1 MPATNT
7 LTPTIT
13 AIDAAMI
20 RPGNNDRTR
29 FDPADLATLAASIDA
44 SGLAQPPTVRP
55 IPDGTYQIVAGER
68 RFRAVTTL
76 LGWTEVPCII
86 RQLDDDQASDIMLAE
101 NEARADLDP
110 IEQAKAYASR
120 MAGRSLTA
128 AELSSRIGI
137 PAARIRDRVRL
148 LSLDADIA
156 HLVSIGD
163 LGLEL
168 AGMMVELDHN
178 RQHLALAGL
187 QSGLDKRGLRVLV
200 ARLQAEQDQEVMF
213 DASSFFQIEEY
224 VIEARQE
231 AAVEQLGMFAEQIT
245 AATARRDDAIV
256 AMRNH
261 GQTLRAIAAA
271 TGMTH
276 AGVARVLARQ

>member
-1 MPATNT
+1 MTDT
-7 LTPTIT
+7 LTTPTIT
-13 AIDAAMI
+13 ALPADRI
-20 RPGNNDRTR
+20 RPGNNDRAR
-29 FDPADLATLAASIDA
+29 FDPAELATLAASIDA

-55 IPDGTYQIVAGER
+55 MPDGTWQIVAGER
-68 RFRAVTTL
+68 RFRAVTTI
-76 LGWTEVPCII
+76 LGWSEVPCII

-120 MAGRSLTA
+120 MAARGLTA
-128 AELSSRIGI
+128 AELSGRIGI
-137 PAARIRDRVRL
+137 PAGRITSRVRL
-148 LSLDADIA
+148 LNLDTDIA

-168 AGMMVELDHN
+168 AGMMVDLDHN

-187 QSGLDKRGLRVLV
+187 QSGLDKRGLRMLV

-224 VIEARQE
+224 VIGAQQE
-231 AAVEQLGMFAEQIT
+231 AAVEQLGLFAEQVT
-245 AATARRDDAIV
+245 QATRLRDDAIV
-256 AMRNH
+256 TMKRQ
-261 GQTLRAIAAA
+261 GMTLRAIGAA
-271 TGMTH
+271 TGMSH